1 MKYRI
6 KQVGDKFYPQ
16 HKKIFGWGYYRGQQ
30 YWDYGASSFLSGE
43 KVIFYENLYFES
55 FEKANNYLI
64 KDKQSDTII
73 YHNIKEEIKNN

>member
-1 MKYRI
+1 
-6 KQVGDKFYPQ
+6 
-16 HKKIFGWGYYRGQQ
+16 
-30 YWDYGASSFLSGE
+30 
-43 KVIFYENLYFES
+43 VIFYENLYFES